1 MWYGVVQDSHFIKAF
16 EWITFLVSAGVRGW
30 CCVVQVQQVGLR
42 FRFKLDV
49 FGRDEGGIGQCQ
61 PAPATQSNAPG
72 KGGEL
77 VVDDVVVL
85 EVLLQ
90 LLDIVNLH
98 HHAQAFA
105 NEHEEG
111 VDQGLGGLAA
121 DVGFLP
127 FVVLLHILIRQAL
140 DLFMGELHADGLF
153 GLASRNEDGQLL
165 AFGGNVVARCYE
177 AR

>member
-1 MWYGVVQDSHFIKAF
+1 M
-16 EWITFLVSAGVRGW
+16 
-30 CCVVQVQQVGLR
+30 QVQQVGLR
-42 FRFKLDV
+42 FSLNLDM
-49 FGRDEGGIGQCQ
+49 FGCDEGGIGQCQ
-61 PAPATQSNAPG
+61 PAPATQSNPPR

-77 VVDDVVVL
+77 MVDDVVVL

-105 NEHEEG
+105 GEHEEG

-121 DVGFLP
+121 NVGLLP
-127 FVVLLHILIRQAL
+127 FAVLLHVFIRQAL
-140 DLFMGELHADGLF
+140 DLIMCELHTDGLF
-153 GLASRNEDGQLL
+153 SLAGRNKDGQLL

-177 AR
+177 TS